1 MTTVC
6 NQTQFQLVAMAAII
20 HPKRPIREIISE
32 ENLLELAGD
41 IKERGLIHPIVLKLP
56 VDGKYE
62 IIAGERRFLAC
73 QRLGLYEVPCTIR
86 GDDDKTAEF
95 TKLAE
100 NFKREDVNPY
110 DEGKYYQRLVDELGL
125 APRDIA
131 EATNRSMGYIH
142 ARLDLISGDPTLASA
157 VQDGIIGL
165 GVGLELNKLPTP
177 EKRTFYLQYAIDY
190 GATLRLV
197 QQWVRD
203 ETTSHPWTGQEV
215 VGVTNP
221 LAEIGPS
228 TLQYE
233 CEVCGEMLVT
243 NEVYTIRASA
253 QCKADV
259 LRMRQILKEQ
269 EKRGQKAG

>member
-1 MTTVC
+1 MTAVY
-6 NQTQFQLVAMAAII
+6 NQTQFQLISVYAIM
-20 HPKRPIREIISE
+20 PAEREIRETMSKEGFE
-32 ENLLELAGD
+32 ELVED
-41 IKERGLIHPIVLKLP
+41 IGKRGLINPVTVRPLP
-56 VDGKYE
+56 DGKFEVVAGMRRFEACKRLNWYE
-62 IIAGERRFLAC
+62 I
-73 QRLGLYEVPCTIR
+73 PCIIR
-86 GDDDKTAEF
+86 EDSVIEAEYV
-95 TKLAE
+95 KLAE

-110 DEGKYYQRLVDELGL
+110 DEGTYYQRLVNELGL
-125 APRDIA
+125 TPKDIA

-142 ARLDLISGDPTLASA
+142 ARLDLICGDPILASA

-203 ETTSHPWTGQEV
+203 EKTTHPWTGKEV

-221 LAEIGPS
+221 LAGIQPD

-233 CEVCGEMLVT
+233 CEVCGEMITT

-259 LRMRQILKEQ
+259 LRMRLILKEQ
-269 EKRGQKAG
+269 EKRGQKAD